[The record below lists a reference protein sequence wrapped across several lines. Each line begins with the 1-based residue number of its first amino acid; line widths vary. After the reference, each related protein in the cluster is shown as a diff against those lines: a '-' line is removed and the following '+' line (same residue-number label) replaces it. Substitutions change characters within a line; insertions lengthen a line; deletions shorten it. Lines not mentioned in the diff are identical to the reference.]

1 MKILVAAIVFAYLG
15 TGLVCAPQ
23 VEKPAGGA
31 PAQAA
36 AQKAESAQ
44 AEAGKPES
52 GKPESAKAVP
62 NKAEAYYHYA
72 LAHMYEEMGVAYN
85 RQEYLTKALEEYKL
99 AMQNDPDSAF
109 LSAELADLYA
119 HAGRIRDAVLEA
131 EEVLRRDP
139 NNLEARKLLGR
150 IYYRVLRDQSGSGRA
165 QSDILGRAIEQFEK
179 ITELAPKD
187 VESKVTL
194 GWLYRANSDYSKAEA
209 VLKQALALQP
219 ESEEALTTLAFLY
232 TDTSQLNAAV
242 ELLQKVTSKN
252 PNPRL
257 FAALASAYEQARDY
271 ENAVKAYRRALELDK
286 DNVDYLRGLGQNLLF
301 NEQYEEAL
309 VPYQQVAAADPQDGS
324 AFLRLGQIYRQL
336 HKYDL
341 ALENLKKAQSLTPDS
356 LEAPYNLAL
365 LEETEGRPE
374 AAIGMLKGLL
384 ERTAKGGA
392 QYTPREK
399 TNRAIF
405 QERLGMLYRNTEDYA
420 AAEQA
425 FRQMMDSDPEDAVR
439 GASQLIETLRQQKD
453 FSRALAEADAALQRF
468 PDERGLKMLRAQLLG
483 DSGRVDEANQALKA
497 LLEDK
502 AEDRE
507 VLVTMAQ
514 VNERAKRYP
523 EAEQAVAAAARHASR
538 KDEKEFVYFLWGSIL
553 ERQKKYDAAEGQF
566 KLALAANPNSAM
578 TLNYLGYMLAD
589 RGLRLEEARKY
600 IEAALDHDPNN
611 GAYLD
616 SMGWVYYQLNRLD
629 QAEQYLLR
637 AIQRVP
643 HDATILDHLGD
654 VYYKT
659 GRLHDASLQWQK
671 ALGAARRPSSS
682 DIDPQDIAKIQ
693 KKLEDL
699 KVRLARETKK

>member
-1 MKILVAAIVFAYLG
+1 MKVLVAAIVSAYLG
-15 TGLVCAPQ
+15 TALVCAPQ

-36 AQKAESAQ
+36 AKQ
-44 AEAGKPES
+44 A
-52 GKPESAKAVP
+52 ESAKAAP

-85 RQEYLTKALEEYKL
+85 RQEYLSKALEEYKL
-99 AMQNDPDSAF
+99 AMQNDPTSPF

-119 HAGRIRDAVLEA
+119 RTDRIRDAVLEA
-131 EEVLRRDP
+131 EDVLRRDP

-150 IYYRVLRDQSGSGRA
+150 IYLRVLDNQSGGGRG
-165 QSDILGRAIEQFEK
+165 QSDVRRRAIEQFEK

-187 VESKVTL
+187 AESKITL
-194 GWLYRANSDYSKAEA
+194 GRLYHANSDYTKAEA

-219 ESEEALTTLAFLY
+219 ESEEALTRLAFLY

-252 PNPRL
+252 PTPRL
-257 FAALASAYEQARDY
+257 FAVLASAYEQARDY

-286 DNVDYLRGLGQNLLF
+286 DNLDYLRGLGQNLLF

-309 VPYQQVAAADPQDGS
+309 VPYKQVAAADSQDGS

-341 ALENLKKAQSLTPDS
+341 ALENLKRAESLVPNS

-374 AAIGMLKGLL
+374 AAISMLKGLL
-384 ERTAKGGA
+384 ERTAKSDGA
-392 QYTPREK
+392 QHTPREK
-399 TNRAIF
+399 ANRAIF
-405 QERLGMLYRNTEDYA
+405 QERLGILYRSNENYA
-420 AAEQA
+420 AAEEA
-425 FRQMMDSDPEDAVR
+425 FRQMMDSDSENAVR
-439 GASQLIETLRQQKD
+439 GASQIIDTLRQQKE

-468 PDERGLKMLRAQLLG
+468 PDERGLKMLRAQVLG
-483 DSGRVDEANQALKA
+483 ESGRVDEANQALKA
-497 LLEDK
+497 MLEDK
-502 AEDRE
+502 AGDRE
-507 VLVTMAQ
+507 VLLAMAQ

-523 EAEQAVAAAARHASR
+523 QAEQAAAAAARYASR

-553 ERQKKYDAAEGQF
+553 ERQKKYDAAEEQF

-600 IEAALDHDPNN
+600 IETALDHDPNN

-643 HDATILDHLGD
+643 RDATILDHLGD

-659 GRLHDASLQWQK
+659 GRLHEASLQWQK
-671 ALGAARRPSSS
+671 ALGQAQRPSSS
-682 DIDPQDIAKIQ
+682 DTDPQDIAKIQ
-693 KKLEDL
+693 KKLDDV
-699 KVRLARETKK
+699 KVRLAQETRK

>member
-1 MKILVAAIVFAYLG
+1 MKILVSAIVSAYLG
-15 TGLVCAPQ
+15 TALVCAAQ

-31 PAQAA
+31 PAQSAA
-36 AQKAESAQ
+36 KQ
-44 AEAGKPES
+44 A
-52 GKPESAKAVP
+52 ESAKAVP

-85 RQEYLTKALEEYKL
+85 RQEYLSKALEEYKL
-99 AMQNDPDSAF
+99 AMQNDPTSPF

-119 HAGRIRDAVLEA
+119 RTDRIRDAVLEA
-131 EEVLRRDP
+131 EDVLRRDP

-150 IYYRVLRDQSGSGRA
+150 IYLRVLGNASGGRA
-165 QSDILGRAIEQFEK
+165 QSDVLGRAIEQFEK

-187 VESKVTL
+187 VESKITL
-194 GWLYRANSDYSKAEA
+194 GRLYHANSDYTKGEA

-219 ESEEALTTLAFLY
+219 ESEEALTRLALLY
-232 TDTSQLNAAV
+232 SDTGQLNAAV
-242 ELLQKVTSKN
+242 ELLQKVTGKN
-252 PNPRL
+252 PTPRL
-257 FAALASAYEQARDY
+257 FAALASAYEQGRDY
-271 ENAVKAYRRALELDK
+271 ENAVKAYRRALEMDK
-286 DNVDYLRGLGQNLLF
+286 DNLDYLRGLGQNLLF

-309 VPYQQVAAADPQDGS
+309 VPYKQVAAADAQDGS

-341 ALENLKKAQSLTPDS
+341 ALENLKKAESLVPDS

-374 AAIGMLKGLL
+374 AAISILKGLL
-384 ERTAKGGA
+384 ERTARGGA

-399 TNRAIF
+399 ANRAIF
-405 QERLGMLYRNTEDYA
+405 QERLGILYRSNENYA
-420 AAEQA
+420 AAEEA
-425 FRQMMDSDPEDAVR
+425 FRQMMDSDQENAVR
-439 GASQLIETLRQQKD
+439 GASQLIDTLRQQKE

-468 PDERGLKMLRAQLLG
+468 PDDRGLKMLRAQVLG
-483 DSGRVDEANQALKA
+483 DSSRVEEANQALKA

-507 VLVTMAQ
+507 VLLAMAQ
-514 VNERAKRYP
+514 VNERAKRYAQ
-523 EAEQAVAAAARHASR
+523 AEQAVAAAARYASR

-553 ERQKKYDAAEGQF
+553 ERQKKYDAAEEQF

-578 TLNYLGYMLAD
+578 TLNYFGYMLAD

-654 VYYKT
+654 VYFKT

-671 ALGAARRPSSS
+671 ALGEAQRPSSS
-682 DIDPQDIAKIQ
+682 DTDPQDIARIQ
-693 KKLEDL
+693 KKLDDV
-699 KVRLARETKK
+699 KVRLAQETKRQ

>member
-1 MKILVAAIVFAYLG
+1 MKILVAAIVSAYLG
-15 TGLVCAPQ
+15 AALVCAPQ

-31 PAQAA
+31 PAPAA
-36 AQKAESAQ
+36 AKQAESAQ
-44 AEAGKPES
+44 AE
-52 GKPESAKAVP
+52 SAKAAP

-72 LAHMYEEMGVAYN
+72 LAHMYEEMGMAYN
-85 RQEYLTKALEEYKL
+85 RQDYLNRALEEYKL
-99 AMQNDPDSAF
+99 AMQNDPTSPF

-119 HAGRIRDAVLEA
+119 RTDRIRDAVLEA
-131 EEVLRRDP
+131 EDVLRRDP

-150 IYYRVLRDQSGSGRA
+150 IYLRVLGNQGGGGRA
-165 QSDILGRAIEQFEK
+165 QSDVLRRAIEQYEK

-187 VESKVTL
+187 VESKITL
-194 GWLYRANSDYSKAEA
+194 GRLYRANSDYTKAEA

-242 ELLQKVTSKN
+242 ELLQKVTSKS
-252 PNPRL
+252 PKPRL

-271 ENAVKAYRRALELDK
+271 ESAIKAYRRALELDK
-286 DNVDYLRGLGQNLLF
+286 DNPDYLRGLGQNLLF

-309 VPYQQVAAADPQDGS
+309 APYRQVAAADPQDGS

-374 AAIGMLKGLL
+374 AAISMLKGLL
-384 ERTAKGGA
+384 DRTAKSDGA
-392 QYTPREK
+392 EYSPREK

-405 QERLGMLYRNTEDYA
+405 QERLGILYRSSENYA
-420 AAEQA
+420 AAEEA
-425 FRQMMDSDPEDAVR
+425 FRQMMDSDPENAVR
-439 GASQLIETLRQQKD
+439 GASQLIDTLRQQKE

-468 PDERGLKMLRAQLLG
+468 PDERGLKMLRAQVLG
-483 DSGRVDEANQALKA
+483 ESGRVDEANQALKA
-497 LLEDK
+497 MLQDK

-507 VLVTMAQ
+507 VLLAMAQ

-523 EAEQAVAAAARHASR
+523 QAEQAVAAAAKYASH
-538 KDEKEFVYFLWGSIL
+538 KDEKEFAYFLWGSIL
-553 ERQKKYDAAEGQF
+553 ERQKKYDAAEEQF

-600 IEAALDHDPNN
+600 IETALDHDPNN

-643 HDATILDHLGD
+643 RDATILDHLGD

-659 GRLHDASLQWQK
+659 GRLHEASLQWQK
-671 ALGAARRPSSS
+671 ALGEAQRPSSS
-682 DIDPQDIAKIQ
+682 EIDPQDIAKIQ
-693 KKLEDL
+693 KKLDGV
-699 KVRLARETKK
+699 KVRLAQETRK

>member
-1 MKILVAAIVFAYLG
+1 MKILLAAIVSAYLG
-15 TGLVCAPQ
+15 TALVCAPQ

-31 PAQAA
+31 PAQSAA
-36 AQKAESAQ
+36 RQ
-44 AEAGKPES
+44 A
-52 GKPESAKAVP
+52 ESAKAVP

-85 RQEYLTKALEEYKL
+85 RQEYLSKALEEYKL
-99 AMQNDPDSAF
+99 AMQNDPTSPF

-119 HAGRIRDAVLEA
+119 RTDRIRDAVLEA
-131 EEVLRRDP
+131 EDVLRRDP

-150 IYYRVLRDQSGSGRA
+150 IYLRVLGNASGGGRA
-165 QSDILGRAIEQFEK
+165 QSDVLRRAIEQYEK

-187 VESKVTL
+187 VESKITL
-194 GWLYRANSDYSKAEA
+194 GRLYRFNSDYTKAEA

-219 ESEEALTTLAFLY
+219 ESEEALTTLALLY
-232 TDTSQLNAAV
+232 SDTGQLNAAV
-242 ELLQKVTSKN
+242 ELLQKVTGKN
-252 PNPRL
+252 PTPRL

-271 ENAVKAYRRALELDK
+271 DNAVKAYRRALELDK
-286 DNVDYLRGLGQNLLF
+286 DNLDYLRGLGQNLLF

-309 VPYQQVAAADPQDGS
+309 VPYKQVAAADPQDGS

-341 ALENLKKAQSLTPDS
+341 ALENLKKAESLVPDS

-374 AAIGMLKGLL
+374 AAIGILKGLL

-392 QYTPREK
+392 QYTLREK

-405 QERLGMLYRNTEDYA
+405 QERLGILYRSNENYA
-420 AAEQA
+420 AAEEA
-425 FRQMMDSDPEDAVR
+425 FRQMMDSDQENAVR
-439 GASQLIETLRQQKD
+439 GASQLIDTLRQQKE

-468 PDERGLKMLRAQLLG
+468 PDERGLKMLRAQVLG
-483 DSGRVDEANQALKA
+483 ESGRVEEANQALKA

-507 VLVTMAQ
+507 VLLAMAQ

-523 EAEQAVAAAARHASR
+523 QAEQAVAAAARYASR

-553 ERQKKYDAAEGQF
+553 ERQKKYDAAEEQF

-578 TLNYLGYMLAD
+578 TLNYFGYMLAD

-659 GRLHDASLQWQK
+659 GRLHEASLQWQR
-671 ALGAARRPSSS
+671 ALSEAQRPSPS
-682 DIDPQDIAKIQ
+682 DTDPQEDIAKIQ
-693 KKLEDL
+693 KKLDDV
-699 KVRLARETKK
+699 KVRLAQETRK

>member
-1 MKILVAAIVFAYLG
+1 MKILLAAIVSAYLG
-15 TGLVCAPQ
+15 TALVCAPQ

-31 PAQAA
+31 PAQSAA
-36 AQKAESAQ
+36 RQ
-44 AEAGKPES
+44 A
-52 GKPESAKAVP
+52 ESAKAVP

-85 RQEYLTKALEEYKL
+85 RQEYLSKALEEYKL
-99 AMQNDPDSAF
+99 AMQNDPTSPF

-119 HAGRIRDAVLEA
+119 RTDRIRDAVLEA
-131 EEVLRRDP
+131 EDVLRRDP

-150 IYYRVLRDQSGSGRA
+150 IYLRVLGNASGGGRP
-165 QSDILGRAIEQFEK
+165 QSDVLRRAIEQYEK

-187 VESKVTL
+187 VESKITL
-194 GWLYRANSDYSKAEA
+194 GRLYRFNSDYTKAEA

-219 ESEEALTTLAFLY
+219 ESEEALTTLALLY
-232 TDTSQLNAAV
+232 TDTGQLNAAV
-242 ELLQKVTSKN
+242 ELLQKVTGKN
-252 PNPRL
+252 PTPRL

-271 ENAVKAYRRALELDK
+271 DNAVKAYRRALELDK
-286 DNVDYLRGLGQNLLF
+286 DNLDYLRGLGQNLLF

-309 VPYQQVAAADPQDGS
+309 VPYKQVAAADPQDGS

-341 ALENLKKAQSLTPDS
+341 ALENLKKAESLVPDS

-374 AAIGMLKGLL
+374 AAIGILKGLL
-384 ERTAKGGA
+384 ERTARGGA

-399 TNRAIF
+399 ANRAIF
-405 QERLGMLYRNTEDYA
+405 QERLGILYRSNENYA
-420 AAEQA
+420 AAEEA
-425 FRQMMDSDPEDAVR
+425 FRQMMDSDQENAVR
-439 GASQLIETLRQQKD
+439 GASQLIDTLRQQKE
-453 FSRALAEADAALQRF
+453 FPRALAEVDAALQRF
-468 PDERGLKMLRAQLLG
+468 PDDRGLKMLRAQVLG
-483 DSGRVDEANQALKA
+483 ESGRVEEAHQALQA

-507 VLVTMAQ
+507 VLLAMAQ

-523 EAEQAVAAAARHASR
+523 QAEQAVAAAARYASR

-553 ERQKKYDAAEGQF
+553 ERQKKYDAAEEQF

-578 TLNYLGYMLAD
+578 TLNYFGYMLAD

-659 GRLHDASLQWQK
+659 GRLHEASLQWQR
-671 ALGAARRPSSS
+671 ALSEAQRPSPS
-682 DIDPQDIAKIQ
+682 DTDPQEDIAKIQ
-693 KKLEDL
+693 KKLDDV
-699 KVRLARETKK
+699 KVRLAQETRK

>member
-1 MKILVAAIVFAYLG
+1 MKILVAAIVSAYLG
-15 TGLVCAPQ
+15 PVLVCAPQ

-36 AQKAESAQ
+36 AKQAESAQ
-44 AEAGKPES
+44 AA
-52 GKPESAKAVP
+52 P

-72 LAHMYEEMGVAYN
+72 LAHMYEEMGMAYN
-85 RQEYLTKALEEYKL
+85 RQEYLNKALEEYKL
-99 AMQNDPDSAF
+99 AMQNDPTSPF

-119 HAGRIRDAVLEA
+119 RTDRIRDAVLEA
-131 EEVLRRDP
+131 EDVLRRDP

-150 IYYRVLRDQSGSGRA
+150 IYLRVLDNQSGSGRG
-165 QSDILGRAIEQFEK
+165 QSDVRRRAIEQFEK

-187 VESKVTL
+187 AESKITL
-194 GWLYRANSDYSKAEA
+194 GRLYHANSDYTKAEA

-219 ESEEALTTLAFLY
+219 ESEEALTRLAFLY

-252 PNPRL
+252 PTPRL
-257 FAALASAYEQARDY
+257 FAVLASAYEQARDY

-286 DNVDYLRGLGQNLLF
+286 DNLDYLRGLGQNLLF

-309 VPYQQVAAADPQDGS
+309 VPYQQVAAADSQDGS

-341 ALENLKKAQSLTPDS
+341 ALENLKRAESLVPNS

-365 LEETEGRPE
+365 LEETEGRHE
-374 AAIGMLKGLL
+374 AAISMLKGLL
-384 ERTAKGGA
+384 ERTAKSDGA
-392 QYTPREK
+392 QHTPREK
-399 TNRAIF
+399 ANRAIF
-405 QERLGMLYRNTEDYA
+405 QERLGILYRSNENYA
-420 AAEQA
+420 AAEEA
-425 FRQMMDSDPEDAVR
+425 FRQMMDSDPENAVR
-439 GASQLIETLRQQKD
+439 GASQIIDTLRQQKE
-453 FSRALAEADAALQRF
+453 FPRALAEADAALQRF
-468 PDERGLKMLRAQLLG
+468 PDERGLKMLRAQVLG
-483 DSGRVDEANQALKA
+483 ESGRVDEASQALKA
-497 LLEDK
+497 MLEDK
-502 AEDRE
+502 AGDRE
-507 VLVTMAQ
+507 VLLAMAQ

-523 EAEQAVAAAARHASR
+523 QAEQAAAAAARYASR

-553 ERQKKYDAAEGQF
+553 ERQKKYDAAEEQF

-600 IEAALDHDPNN
+600 IETALDHDPNN

-643 HDATILDHLGD
+643 RDATILDHLGD

-659 GRLHDASLQWQK
+659 GRLHEASLQWQK
-671 ALGAARRPSSS
+671 ALGQAQRSSSS
-682 DIDPQDIAKIQ
+682 DTDPQDIAKIQ
-693 KKLEDL
+693 KKLEDV
-699 KVRLARETKK
+699 KVRLAQETRK

>member
-1 MKILVAAIVFAYLG
+1 MKILLAAIVSAYLG
-15 TGLVCAPQ
+15 TALVCAPQ

-31 PAQAA
+31 PAQSAA
-36 AQKAESAQ
+36 RQ
-44 AEAGKPES
+44 A
-52 GKPESAKAVP
+52 ESAKAVP

-85 RQEYLTKALEEYKL
+85 RQEYLSKALEEYKL
-99 AMQNDPDSAF
+99 AMQNDPTSPF

-119 HAGRIRDAVLEA
+119 RTDRIRDAVLEA
-131 EEVLRRDP
+131 EDVLRRDP

-150 IYYRVLRDQSGSGRA
+150 IYLRVLGNASGGRA
-165 QSDILGRAIEQFEK
+165 QSDVLGRAIEQFEK

-187 VESKVTL
+187 VESKITL
-194 GWLYRANSDYSKAEA
+194 GRLYHANSDYTKGEA

-219 ESEEALTTLAFLY
+219 ESEDALTRLALLY
-232 TDTSQLNAAV
+232 SDTGQLNAAV
-242 ELLQKVTSKN
+242 ELLQKVTGKN
-252 PNPRL
+252 PTPRL

-271 ENAVKAYRRALELDK
+271 DNAVKAYRRALELDK
-286 DNVDYLRGLGQNLLF
+286 DNLDYLRGLGQNLLF

-309 VPYQQVAAADPQDGS
+309 VPYKQVAAADPQDGS

-341 ALENLKKAQSLTPDS
+341 ALENLKKAESLVPDS

-374 AAIGMLKGLL
+374 AAIGILKGLL

-392 QYTPREK
+392 QYTLREK

-405 QERLGMLYRNTEDYA
+405 QERLGILYRSNENYA
-420 AAEQA
+420 AAEEA
-425 FRQMMDSDPEDAVR
+425 FRQMMDSDQENAVR
-439 GASQLIETLRQQKD
+439 GASQLIDTLRQQKE

-468 PDERGLKMLRAQLLG
+468 PDERGLKMLRAQVLG
-483 DSGRVDEANQALKA
+483 ESGRVEEANQALKA

-507 VLVTMAQ
+507 VLLAMAQ

-523 EAEQAVAAAARHASR
+523 QAEQAVAAAARYASR

-553 ERQKKYDAAEGQF
+553 ERQKKYDAAEEQF

-578 TLNYLGYMLAD
+578 TLNYFGYMLAD

-659 GRLHDASLQWQK
+659 GRLHEASLQWQR
-671 ALGAARRPSSS
+671 ALSEAQRPSPS
-682 DIDPQDIAKIQ
+682 DTDPQEDIAKIQ
-693 KKLEDL
+693 KKLDDV
-699 KVRLARETKK
+699 KVRLAQETRK

>member
-1 MKILVAAIVFAYLG
+1 MKILVAAIVSAYLG
-15 TGLVCAPQ
+15 PVLVCAPQ

-36 AQKAESAQ
+36 AKQAESAQ
-44 AEAGKPES
+44 AA
-52 GKPESAKAVP
+52 P

-72 LAHMYEEMGVAYN
+72 LAHIYEEMGMAYN
-85 RQEYLTKALEEYKL
+85 RQEYLNKALEEYKL
-99 AMQNDPDSAF
+99 AMQNDPTSPF

-119 HAGRIRDAVLEA
+119 RTDRIRDAVLEA
-131 EEVLRRDP
+131 EDVLRRDP

-150 IYYRVLRDQSGSGRA
+150 IYLRVLDNQSGSGRG
-165 QSDILGRAIEQFEK
+165 QSDVRRRAIEQFEK

-187 VESKVTL
+187 AESKITL
-194 GWLYRANSDYSKAEA
+194 GRLYHANSDYTKAEA

-219 ESEEALTTLAFLY
+219 ESEEALTRLAFLY

-252 PNPRL
+252 PTPRL
-257 FAALASAYEQARDY
+257 FAVLASAYEQARDY

-286 DNVDYLRGLGQNLLF
+286 DNLDYLRGLGQNLLF

-309 VPYQQVAAADPQDGS
+309 VPYQQVAAADSQDGS

-341 ALENLKKAQSLTPDS
+341 ALENLKRAESLVPNS

-365 LEETEGRPE
+365 LEETEGRHE
-374 AAIGMLKGLL
+374 AAISMLKGLL
-384 ERTAKGGA
+384 ERTAKSDGA
-392 QYTPREK
+392 QHTPREK
-399 TNRAIF
+399 ANRAIF
-405 QERLGMLYRNTEDYA
+405 QERLGILYRSNENYA
-420 AAEQA
+420 AAEEA
-425 FRQMMDSDPEDAVR
+425 FRQMMDSDPENAVR
-439 GASQLIETLRQQKD
+439 GASQIIDTLRQQKE
-453 FSRALAEADAALQRF
+453 FPRALAEADAALQRF
-468 PDERGLKMLRAQLLG
+468 PDERGLKMLRAQVLG
-483 DSGRVDEANQALKA
+483 ESGRVDEASQALKA
-497 LLEDK
+497 MLEDK
-502 AEDRE
+502 AGDRE
-507 VLVTMAQ
+507 VLLAMAQ

-523 EAEQAVAAAARHASR
+523 QAEQAAAAAARYASR

-553 ERQKKYDAAEGQF
+553 ERQKKYDAAEEQF

-600 IEAALDHDPNN
+600 IETALDHDPNN

-643 HDATILDHLGD
+643 RDATILDHLGD

-659 GRLHDASLQWQK
+659 GRLHEASLQWQK
-671 ALGAARRPSSS
+671 ALGQAQRSSSS
-682 DIDPQDIAKIQ
+682 DTDPQDIAKIQ
-693 KKLEDL
+693 KKLEDV
-699 KVRLARETKK
+699 KVRLAQETRK

>member
-1 MKILVAAIVFAYLG
+1 MKILVAAIVSAYLG
-15 TGLVCAPQ
+15 AALVCALQ

-36 AQKAESAQ
+36 AKQAESAKAESA
-44 AEAGKPES
+44 
-52 GKPESAKAVP
+52 KAAP

-72 LAHMYEEMGVAYN
+72 LAHMYEEMGIAYN
-85 RQEYLTKALEEYKL
+85 RQEYLNKALEEYKL
-99 AMQNDPDSAF
+99 AMRNDPTSPF

-119 HAGRIRDAVLEA
+119 RTDRIRDAVLEA
-131 EEVLRRDP
+131 EDVLRRDP

-150 IYYRVLRDQSGSGRA
+150 IYLRVLDNQSGGGRP
-165 QSDILGRAIEQFEK
+165 QSDVRRRAIEQYEK

-187 VESKVTL
+187 VESKITL
-194 GWLYRANSDYSKAEA
+194 GRLYHANSDYTKAEA

-219 ESEEALTTLAFLY
+219 ESEEALTRLAFLY
-232 TDTSQLNAAV
+232 TDTSQLNAAI
-242 ELLQKVTSKN
+242 ELLQKVTGKN
-252 PNPRL
+252 PTPRL
-257 FAALASAYEQARDY
+257 LAVLASAYEQARDY

-286 DNVDYLRGLGQNLLF
+286 DNLDYLRGLGQNLLF

-309 VPYQQVAAADPQDGS
+309 VPYKQVAAADSQDGS

-341 ALENLKKAQSLTPDS
+341 ALENLKRAESLVPNS

-374 AAIGMLKGLL
+374 AAISMLKGLL
-384 ERTAKGGA
+384 DRTAKSDGA
-392 QYTPREK
+392 QYSPREK
-399 TNRAIF
+399 ANRAIF
-405 QERLGMLYRNTEDYA
+405 QERLGILYRSNENYA
-420 AAEQA
+420 AAEEA
-425 FRQMMDSDPEDAVR
+425 FRQMMDSDPENAVR
-439 GASQLIETLRQQKD
+439 GASQIIDTLRQQKE

-468 PDERGLKMLRAQLLG
+468 PDERGLKMLRAQVLG
-483 DSGRVDEANQALKA
+483 ESGRVEEANQALKA
-497 LLEDK
+497 MLEDK

-507 VLVTMAQ
+507 VLLAMAQ

-523 EAEQAVAAAARHASR
+523 QAEQAVAAAARYASR

-553 ERQKKYDAAEGQF
+553 ERQKKYDAAEEQF
-566 KLALAANPNSAM
+566 KLALAASPNSAM

-600 IEAALDHDPNN
+600 IETALDHDPNN

-659 GRLHDASLQWQK
+659 GRLHEASLQWQK
-671 ALGAARRPSSS
+671 ALGQAQRPSSS
-682 DIDPQDIAKIQ
+682 DTDPQDIARIQ
-693 KKLEDL
+693 KKLDDV
-699 KVRLARETKK
+699 KVRLAQETRK

>member
-1 MKILVAAIVFAYLG
+1 MKILVAAIVSAYLG
-15 TGLVCAPQ
+15 PVLVCAPQ

-36 AQKAESAQ
+36 AKQAESAQ
-44 AEAGKPES
+44 AA
-52 GKPESAKAVP
+52 P

-72 LAHMYEEMGVAYN
+72 LAHMYEEMGMAYN
-85 RQEYLTKALEEYKL
+85 RQEYLNKALEEYKL
-99 AMQNDPDSAF
+99 AMQNDPTSPF

-119 HAGRIRDAVLEA
+119 RTDRIRDAVLEA
-131 EEVLRRDP
+131 EDVLRRDP

-150 IYYRVLRDQSGSGRA
+150 IYLRVLDNQSGSGRG
-165 QSDILGRAIEQFEK
+165 QSDVRRRAIEQFEK

-187 VESKVTL
+187 AESKITL
-194 GWLYRANSDYSKAEA
+194 GRLYHANSDYTKAEA

-219 ESEEALTTLAFLY
+219 ESEEALTRLAFLY

-252 PNPRL
+252 PTPRL
-257 FAALASAYEQARDY
+257 FAVLASAYEQARDY

-286 DNVDYLRGLGQNLLF
+286 DNLDYLRGLGQNLLF

-309 VPYQQVAAADPQDGS
+309 VPYKQVAAADSQDGS

-341 ALENLKKAQSLTPDS
+341 ALENLKRAESLVPNS

-365 LEETEGRPE
+365 LEETEGRHE
-374 AAIGMLKGLL
+374 AAISMLKGLL
-384 ERTAKGGA
+384 ERTAKSDGA
-392 QYTPREK
+392 QHTPREK
-399 TNRAIF
+399 ANRAIF
-405 QERLGMLYRNTEDYA
+405 QERLGILYRSNENYA
-420 AAEQA
+420 AAEEA
-425 FRQMMDSDPEDAVR
+425 FRQMMDSDPENAVR
-439 GASQLIETLRQQKD
+439 GASQIIDTLRQQKE
-453 FSRALAEADAALQRF
+453 FPRALAEADAALQRF
-468 PDERGLKMLRAQLLG
+468 PDERGLKMLRAQVLG
-483 DSGRVDEANQALKA
+483 ESGRVDEASQALKA
-497 LLEDK
+497 MLEDK
-502 AEDRE
+502 AGDRE
-507 VLVTMAQ
+507 VLLAMAQ

-523 EAEQAVAAAARHASR
+523 QAEQAAAAAARYASR

-553 ERQKKYDAAEGQF
+553 ERQKKYDAAEEQF

-600 IEAALDHDPNN
+600 IETALDHDPNN

-643 HDATILDHLGD
+643 RDATILDHLGD

-659 GRLHDASLQWQK
+659 GRLHEASLQWQK
-671 ALGAARRPSSS
+671 ALGQAQRSSSS
-682 DIDPQDIAKIQ
+682 DTDPQDIAKIQ
-693 KKLEDL
+693 KKLEDV
-699 KVRLARETKK
+699 KVRLAQETRK

>member
-1 MKILVAAIVFAYLG
+1 LLAAIVSAYLG
-15 TGLVCAPQ
+15 TALVCAPQ

-31 PAQAA
+31 PAQSAA
-36 AQKAESAQ
+36 RQ
-44 AEAGKPES
+44 A
-52 GKPESAKAVP
+52 ESAKAVP

-85 RQEYLTKALEEYKL
+85 RQEYLSKALEEYKL
-99 AMQNDPDSAF
+99 AMQNDPTSPF

-119 HAGRIRDAVLEA
+119 RTDRIRDAVLEA
-131 EEVLRRDP
+131 EDVLRRDP

-150 IYYRVLRDQSGSGRA
+150 IYLRVLGNASGGRA
-165 QSDILGRAIEQFEK
+165 QSDVLGRAIEQFEK

-187 VESKVTL
+187 VESKITL
-194 GWLYRANSDYSKAEA
+194 GRLYHANSDYTKGEA

-219 ESEEALTTLAFLY
+219 ESEDALTRLALLY
-232 TDTSQLNAAV
+232 SDTGQLNAAV
-242 ELLQKVTSKN
+242 ELLQKVTGKN
-252 PNPRL
+252 PTPRL

-271 ENAVKAYRRALELDK
+271 DNAVKAYRRALELDK
-286 DNVDYLRGLGQNLLF
+286 DNLDYLRGLGQNLLF

-309 VPYQQVAAADPQDGS
+309 VPYKQVAAADPQDGS

-341 ALENLKKAQSLTPDS
+341 ALENLKKAESLVPDS

-374 AAIGMLKGLL
+374 AAIGILKGLL

-392 QYTPREK
+392 QYTLREK

-405 QERLGMLYRNTEDYA
+405 QERLGILYRSNENYA
-420 AAEQA
+420 AAEEA
-425 FRQMMDSDPEDAVR
+425 FRQMMDSDQENAVR
-439 GASQLIETLRQQKD
+439 GASQLIDTLRQQKE

-468 PDERGLKMLRAQLLG
+468 PDERGLKMLRAQVLG
-483 DSGRVDEANQALKA
+483 ESGRVEEANQALKA

-507 VLVTMAQ
+507 VLLAMAQ

-523 EAEQAVAAAARHASR
+523 QAEQAVAAAARYASR

-553 ERQKKYDAAEGQF
+553 ERQKKYDAAEEQF

-578 TLNYLGYMLAD
+578 TLNYFGYMLAD

-659 GRLHDASLQWQK
+659 GRLHEASLQWQR
-671 ALGAARRPSSS
+671 ALSEAQRPSPS
-682 DIDPQDIAKIQ
+682 DTDPQEDIAKIQ
-693 KKLEDL
+693 KKLDDV
-699 KVRLARETKK
+699 KVRLAQETRK